1 MGTDIHSIAQVN
13 RDGQWQTV
21 AVGIDGD
28 QRSYN
33 TFAMLANV
41 QNGYGFAGCRTSTG
55 FPVIHEQRGLPEDLE
70 VDENAG
76 LRVNKSDLVC
86 AWDWDG
92 NVKPVSLDYY
102 RDAGYFPE
110 ALLNFL
116 ALMGI
121 DSLAAWRVKY
131 LDEEPLYLG
140 DHSFSWCTLAEL
152 RTFIKNVAK
161 KTETRIVGVVNL
173 AAYSLHKQ
181 TGQPYTNWC
190 GMVSP
195 GPRATHVQTSW
206 PVNAAES
213 SRLREIEAALTLVA
227 ERTGAT
233 PENTRFV
240 YGFDS

>member
-41 QNGYGFAGCRTSTG
+41 RNGYGFAGCRTSTG

-70 VDENAG
+70 ADENAG

-92 NVKPVSLDYY
+92 NVKPINSL
-102 RDAGYFPE
+102 E
-110 ALLNFL
+110 A
-116 ALMGI
+116 
-121 DSLAAWRVKY
+121 WHVKY
-131 LDEEPLYLG
+131 IDEEPLYLG
-140 DHSFSWCTLAEL
+140 DRSFSWCTLTEL
-152 RTFIKNVAK
+152 RTFIENVAK
-161 KTETRIVGVVNL
+161 KTETRIVGVVDL
-173 AAYSLHKQ
+173 AAYNLHKQ
-181 TGQPYTNWC
+181 TGQRYTDWC
-190 GMVSP
+190 GMISGPGIVVESDPP

-213 SRLREIEAALTLVA
+213 SRLCEIEAALSLVA
-227 ERTGAT
+227 ERTGAA
-233 PENTRFV
+233 PESIRFV